1 MRYILKIAQLATLL
15 TLLLMILLISII
27 FHSCSSQKDQEPI
40 AQTRTLPVMELKLD
54 SMTLYSEYPAKV
66 QGKVNVDIRARI
78 DGYIQSIYIEE
89 GAYVKEGQ
97 ALFKIDDRSYIEA
110 LNSANAQLATAEL
123 EVNKYKMLSQNN
135 VTSDFQLK
143 TAEAAYQTA
152 KSAVETARI
161 NLGYTT
167 VKAPVNGFIGLIP
180 KRIGNLVTP
189 SDAQALT
196 TLSDI
201 SEVYTYFSMSEKD
214 FLLFNTQYQGDN
226 INEKI
231 EKIENVSL
239 MLADNSTYPT
249 KGKID
254 MVNGGFDAN
263 TGSISIRAVFNNPN
277 RLLRTGN
284 TGRIIIPRKAN
295 DILLVPVL
303 STMDLQDKIM
313 VWRLTDNNEAERIAI
328 TISDKQGDFYLVT
341 GGLKAGDRIIA
352 KELETVTDGETIQPK
367 IQ

>member
-1 MRYILKIAQLATLL
+1 MRYVFKIAKLVGLSTVVLTVLL
-15 TLLLMILLISII
+15 VSILLS
-27 FHSCSSQKDQEPI
+27 SCSKTQEQES
-40 AQTRTLPVMELKLD
+40 AEQTRSLPVMELKLD
-54 SMTLYSEYPAKV
+54 SVTLYTEYPAKV
-66 QGKVNVDIRARI
+66 QGKVNVDVRARI
-78 DGYIQSIYIEE
+78 DGYIQSIYVEE
-89 GAYVKEGQ
+89 GAYVKAGQ
-97 ALFKIDDRSYIEA
+97 ALFKIDDRSYVEA

-167 VKAPVNGFIGLIP
+167 VIAPVSGFIGLIP
-180 KRIGNLVTP
+180 KRIGNLVAP
-189 SDAQALT
+189 SDAQPLT

-214 FLLFNTQYQGDN
+214 FLLFNTQYQGEN
-226 INEKI
+226 INDKI
-231 EKIENVSL
+231 NKIENVSL
-239 MLADNSTYPT
+239 MLADNSTYPVS
-249 KGKID
+249 GKID
-254 MVNGGFDAN
+254 MVNGGFDTN
-263 TGSISIRAVFNNPN
+263 TGSISMRAVFENPN

-284 TGRIIIPRKAN
+284 TGRIVIPRKASN
-295 DILLVPVL
+295 ILLVPVL

-328 TISDKQGDFYLVT
+328 TISDKQGDFYVVT
-341 GGLKAGDRIIA
+341 DGLKAGDRIIA
-352 KELETVTDGETIQPK
+352 KELETVTDGEIIQPE